1 MLRSG
6 PALSSPPP
14 PPLEFRSPTVSTPTR
29 AVQPQIAN
37 PDNGYAPPRDQLER
51 RTPTPASPLQPS
63 QHQPQH
69 GLSAPRPSLSP
80 LSEYHS
86 GFADEELGS
95 PLNLGSHRRQHSF
108 PNLLPL
114 AFKSRTPSPTR
125 KTHSRS
131 PSEQMPYTGD
141 GRNNGRVGAE
151 SSRNGGGGGLVS
163 WLSGSAVA
171 ANALGLSHQPGTS
184 KDTSTPAATPTRNGR
199 TTGSGSTTSDIPS
212 PRSATATTA
221 ASRFMSALSSRFNP
235 TTPTGSTSIPN
246 AITGEQQ
253 QEDELCTFDI
263 EAALF
268 PSSPSSLSPS
278 AAPRDPF
285 SPSAFKNLHM
295 NAAGLLGKMQAAYR
309 AQAAALRDLR
319 AERAAERDELDEAV
333 TRAAHLK
340 MQLEGM
346 ARKAAE
352 QDVVVRQLEEELE
365 RERKARAKA
374 EAGLAAAAA
383 AAATSSG
390 VVSGGGGAPS
400 VVSEDLGVE
409 EERRRRRRRR
419 QKESSRNEGEKE
431 EEDTTTTA
439 TSTDDENESAE
450 SESVFSR
457 CRSPPLSLQSP
468 LQAHASSTT
477 SVSVGP
483 SMPRGV
489 MGESGTP
496 NGKDAGGSMNATPRQ
511 KAGPQPMGAFQKI
524 LKGISGETAGCSNCK
539 GQDASVA
546 WDTVGLL
553 RDENRHLKNRVGELE
568 VAVEGALDLVNGIGL

>member
-1 MLRSG
+1 MLRSD

-14 PPLEFRSPTVSTPTR
+14 PPLEFRSPTASTPTR

-37 PDNGYAPPRDQLER
+37 PDNGYASPQDQLER
-51 RTPTPASPLQPS
+51 RTPTLASPLQPS

-141 GRNNGRVGAE
+141 GRNNGRVAAE
-151 SSRNGGGGGLVS
+151 SSRNGGGGGFVS

-184 KDTSTPAATPTRNGR
+184 KDTSTPTVTPNRNGR
-199 TTGSGSTTSDIPS
+199 TTGPGSTTSDAPS

-235 TTPTGSTSIPN
+235 TTPTSSTSIPY
-246 AITGEQQ
+246 AIPGEQQ
-253 QEDELCTFDI
+253 QEDELCTLDI

-333 TRAAHLK
+333 TRTAHLK

-352 QDVVVRQLEEELE
+352 QDAVVRQLEEELE

-374 EAGLAAAAA
+374 EAELAAT
-383 AAATSSG
+383 AATSSR
-390 VVSGGGGAPS
+390 VISEREGAPS
-400 VVSEDLGVE
+400 MVSEDLGVE

-419 QKESSRNEGEKE
+419 RQKENPRDEGEKE
-431 EEDTTTTA
+431 EEGTTTTT

-468 LQAHASSTT
+468 LQAHTSSTT
-477 SVSVGP
+477 SASVGP

-489 MGESGTP
+489 VGGSGTP

-524 LKGISGETAGCSNCK
+524 LKGISGETVGCSNCK